1 MSIKRFL
8 NPWQPSFWKAAAQE
22 FRSPRTLVIAAL
34 LSAISIAMGSLFI
47 PVTESLRVYFSFLP
61 RALLAAICGPL
72 VGLAAGAVIDL
83 TEFFL
88 FPTGFSF
95 FPGYTLNTMLGLF
108 FYGLFL
114 YRQKPTVLRFV
125 AARTIIA
132 YLINV
137 VLGSLWNKILLGNA
151 FWFYAAKSLVKNTIM
166 IPIEVILL
174 LILFR
179 ALSPMLR
186 RMHLVP
192 VEPDGPS
199 KAI

>member
-1 MSIKRFL
+1 
-8 NPWQPSFWKAAAQE
+8 
-22 FRSPRTLVIAAL
+22 
-34 LSAISIAMGSLFI
+34 
-47 PVTESLRVYFSFLP
+47 
-61 RALLAAICGPL
+61 
-72 VGLAAGAVIDL
+72 
-83 TEFFL
+83 
-88 FPTGFSF
+88 
-95 FPGYTLNTMLGLF
+95 MLGLF

-132 YLINV
+132 YLNQCGAGFV
-137 VLGSLWNKILLGNA
+137 VEQDLAGQCL
-151 FWFYAAKSLVKNTIM
+151 WFYAAKSLVKNTIM

>member
-1 MSIKRFL
+1 M
-8 NPWQPSFWKAAAQE
+8 
-22 FRSPRTLVIAAL
+22 
-34 LSAISIAMGSLFI
+34 
-47 PVTESLRVYFSFLP
+47 
-61 RALLAAICGPL
+61 
-72 VGLAAGAVIDL
+72 
-83 TEFFL
+83 
-88 FPTGFSF
+88 
-95 FPGYTLNTMLGLF
+95 
-108 FYGLFL
+108 
-114 YRQKPTVLRFV
+114 
-125 AARTIIA
+125 
-132 YLINV
+132 
-137 VLGSLWNKILLGNA
+137 NKILPGNA